1 MTFASEQTEANAALP
16 SISQLGKC
24 LFKYDGR
31 CVDNIKRRPLPKP
44 EILHIQRQP
53 A

>member
-16 SISQLGKC
+16 SISHLGER
-24 LFKYDGR
+24 LFKYDGW
-31 CVDNIKRRPLPKP
+31 CVDNIKRQLLPKP
-44 EILHIQRQP
+44 EILHIQGER